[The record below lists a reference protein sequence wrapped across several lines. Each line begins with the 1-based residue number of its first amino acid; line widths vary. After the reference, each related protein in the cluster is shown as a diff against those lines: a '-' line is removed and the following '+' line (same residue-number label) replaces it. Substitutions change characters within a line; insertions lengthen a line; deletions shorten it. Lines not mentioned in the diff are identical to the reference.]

1 MLLKLDHISYKVKK
15 KKILHN
21 ISFSLKKYDF
31 LTLTGP
37 SGCGKSTILKLVAS
51 LISPTTGTIFYQDR
65 DIAEID
71 PIQYRRKVSYCF
83 QQPLLFGKTVND
95 NLSFPFEIRKQNM
108 DMTRIDQLLRL
119 VDLDHSYLDKKK
131 EELSGG
137 EKQRVAL
144 IRNLLFMPKILLLD
158 EVTTGL
164 DDQSKEIVHH
174 LINDCHEK
182 GTTILQVT
190 HDQEELHSASKLM
203 KMTKEGTLA

>member
-1 MLLKLDHISYKVKK
+1 MLLKLAHVSLQIKEKMIVKD
-15 KKILHN
+15 L
-21 ISFSLKKYDF
+21 SFTLKEHDF

-37 SGCGKSTILKLVAS
+37 SGCGKSTVLKLIAS
-51 LISPTTGTIFYQDR
+51 LISPSSGTIFYQDQ
-65 DIAEID
+65 DIAHLD
-71 PIQYRRKVSYCF
+71 PIQYRRAVSYCF

-95 NLSFPFEIRKQNM
+95 NLAFPFAIRKEKVNQA
-108 DMTRIDQLLRL
+108 RIDHLLKL
-119 VDLDHSYLDKKK
+119 VALDHSYLTKKK

-144 IRNLLFMPKILLLD
+144 IRNLLFPPKILLLD

-174 LINDCHEK
+174 LINDCHDK

-190 HDQEELHSASKLM
+190 HDQTELAAAGKLL
-203 KMTKEGTLA
+203 KMTKEGRLA

>member
-1 MLLKLDHISYKVKK
+1 MLLKLDHISYQVKE

-21 ISFSLKKYDF
+21 ISFSLKEHDF

-51 LISPTTGTIFYQDR
+51 LISPTAGIIFYQDK

-71 PIQYRRKVSYCF
+71 PVQYRREVSYCF
-83 QQPLLFGKTVND
+83 QQPLLFGKTVKD
-95 NLSFPFEIRKQNM
+95 NLSFPFEIRRKNM
-108 DMTRIDQLLRL
+108 DMPRVDQLLKL
-119 VDLDHSYLDKKK
+119 VDLDHSYLNKKK

-144 IRNLLFMPKILLLD
+144 IRNLLFMPKLLLLD
-158 EVTTGL
+158 EITTGL
-164 DDQSKEIVHH
+164 DDQSKEIVHQ
-174 LINDCHEK
+174 LINDCYEK

-190 HDQEELHSASKLM
+190 HDQEELYSASKLM
-203 KMTKEGTLA
+203 KMTKEGAIV